1 MQLQRKAYL
10 NMHIATFLWGITA
23 ILGRVISIQEFPLV
37 WFRVCI
43 VSIAMSFIPK
53 LILQLK
59 QLKRKEIFIVS
70 GIGILLTIHWLLWYG
85 SIKYANASVA
95 VSCIACISFFV
106 SILEPILLKKP
117 FDSSNLFLGIMV
129 IPGILLINQSL
140 ELNYKIGFLLGILSA
155 VFAALFT
162 IYNKKYTQHISPSLI
177 TFIQMLSGLLF
188 LTVLLPFYMQ
198 WQPNNFHFPNQKDFI
213 LLLILALGCTVIPY
227 NLFLRTLKVTDAFTT
242 TLINNLEPVYGIVL
256 AAILLGESK
265 ELNWKFYVGTA
276 IILSAVFAHAFLTHR
291 RQKLEKIK

>member
-1 MQLQRKAYL
+1 MQIRSKAYL

-37 WFRVCI
+37 WFRVFI

-53 LILQLK
+53 LILQLR
-59 QLKRKEIFIVS
+59 QLKRKEIYIVS

-95 VSCIACISFFV
+95 VSCIACISLFV
-106 SILEPILLKKP
+106 SILEPLLLKTP
-117 FDSSNLFLGIMV
+117 FDSSNLFLGIIV

-162 IYNKKYTQHISPSLI
+162 IYNKKHTQHISPNLI
-177 TFIQMLSGLLF
+177 TFIQMLSGLIF
-188 LTVLLPFYMQ
+188 LTVLLPFYMY
-198 WQPNNFHFPNQKDFI
+198 WQPGNFHFPNQKDLI

-265 ELNWKFYVGTA
+265 ELNWKFYAGTV
-276 IILSAVFAHAFLTHR
+276 IILSAVFIHAFLTHR
-291 RQKLEKIK
+291 QQKLEKTK

>member
-1 MQLQRKAYL
+1 MQIRSKAYL

-37 WFRVCI
+37 WFRVFI

-53 LILQLK
+53 LILQLR
-59 QLKRKEIFIVS
+59 QLKRKEIYIVS
-70 GIGILLTIHWLLWYG
+70 GIGILLTIHWLLWYS

-95 VSCIACISFFV
+95 VSCIACISLFV
-106 SILEPILLKKP
+106 SILEPLLLKTP
-117 FDSSNLFLGIMV
+117 FDSSNLFLGIIV

-162 IYNKKYTQHISPSLI
+162 IYNKKHTQHISPNLI
-177 TFIQMLSGLLF
+177 TFIQMLSGLIF
-188 LTVLLPFYMQ
+188 LTVLLPFYMY
-198 WQPNNFHFPNQKDFI
+198 WQPGNFHFPNQKDLI

-265 ELNWKFYVGTA
+265 ELNWKFYAGTV
-276 IILSAVFAHAFLTHR
+276 IILSAVFIHAFLTHR
-291 RQKLEKIK
+291 QQKLERTK

>member
-1 MQLQRKAYL
+1 MQIRSKAYL

-37 WFRVCI
+37 WFRVFI

-53 LILQLK
+53 LILQLR
-59 QLKRKEIFIVS
+59 QLKRKEIYIVS

-95 VSCIACISFFV
+95 VSCIACISLFV
-106 SILEPILLKKP
+106 SILEPLLLKTP
-117 FDSSNLFLGIMV
+117 FDSSNLFLGIIV

-162 IYNKKYTQHISPSLI
+162 IYNKKHTQHISPNLI
-177 TFIQMLSGLLF
+177 TFIQMLSGLIF
-188 LTVLLPFYMQ
+188 LTVLLPFYMY
-198 WQPNNFHFPNQKDFI
+198 WQPGNFHFPNQKDLI

-265 ELNWKFYVGTA
+265 ELNWKFYAGTV
-276 IILSAVFAHAFLTHR
+276 IILSAVFIHAFLTHR
-291 RQKLEKIK
+291 QQKLERTK

>member
-1 MQLQRKAYL
+1 MQIRSKAYL

-23 ILGRVISIQEFPLV
+23 ILGRIISIQEFPLV
-37 WFRVCI
+37 WFRVFI

-53 LILQLK
+53 LILQLR
-59 QLKRKEIFIVS
+59 QLKRKEIYIVS

-95 VSCIACISFFV
+95 VSCIACISLFV
-106 SILEPILLKKP
+106 SILEPLLLKTP
-117 FDSSNLFLGIMV
+117 FDSSNLFLGIIV

-162 IYNKKYTQHISPSLI
+162 IYNKKHTQHISPNLI
-177 TFIQMLSGLLF
+177 TFIQMLSGLIF
-188 LTVLLPFYMQ
+188 LTVLLPFYMY
-198 WQPNNFHFPNQKDFI
+198 WQPGNFHFPNQKDLI

-265 ELNWKFYVGTA
+265 ELNWKFYAGTV
-276 IILSAVFAHAFLTHR
+276 IILSAVFIHAFLTHR
-291 RQKLEKIK
+291 QQKLERTK